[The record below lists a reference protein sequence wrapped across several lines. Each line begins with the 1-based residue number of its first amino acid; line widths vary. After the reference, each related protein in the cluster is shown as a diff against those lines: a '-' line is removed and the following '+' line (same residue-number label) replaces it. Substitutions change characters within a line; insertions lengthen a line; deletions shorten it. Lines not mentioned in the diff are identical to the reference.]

1 MSNIKIP
8 HEVLMIW
15 IILINFWNFSVK
27 YGINDQE
34 SSRDNM
40 EQKYITTNQHE
51 INQAKQNDI
60 LGYRQV
66 IFFIMDGN
74 LWKKDRRILNLG
86 FLRSLWIWILKVA
99 DSGLFADSLRC
110 GNGLIF
116 SSHHK
121 YFIEQKIC

>member
-1 MSNIKIP
+1 
-8 HEVLMIW
+8 MIW

-27 YGINDQE
+27 YGINDQDNN

-66 IFFIMDGN
+66 IFYQG
-74 LWKKDRRILNLG
+74 W
-86 FLRSLWIWILKVA
+86 
-99 DSGLFADSLRC
+99 
-110 GNGLIF
+110 
-116 SSHHK
+116 
-121 YFIEQKIC
+121 